1 MGPGDVPAGGHL
13 SPERLGGGRRR
24 PIRPVRAGMLR
35 RLIAAVVL
43 AGFSSCV
50 FAAQKPLWE
59 LGLGVGAL
67 SFPDYPG
74 SDQQRLYVVPLP
86 YLVYRGKY
94 LRAGR
99 NGIQGRLFWGDRV
112 HLYISLSASPP
123 VNDSDNS
130 ARRGMPDLR
139 PMVELGPGIDVRLW
153 RSANARMHLDLR
165 LPVRTAITIQ
175 FTPRQVGWLFTP
187 TLSLG
192 VSNVAGWSGSRLGVE
207 AGPLFANRSYN
218 QTFYGVPPAFATPAR
233 PAYSANG
240 GYSGAQL
247 TVSLSRR
254 FSRYWIGAF
263 VRYQNISG
271 AVFADSPLVVQK
283 QNVLFGV
290 GATWVFGQSSRLV
303 DTGD

>member
-1 MGPGDVPAGGHL
+1 ML
-13 SPERLGGGRRR
+13 KRL
-24 PIRPVRAGMLR
+24 L
-35 RLIAAVVL
+35 AAILLASSSTSVL
-43 AGFSSCV
+43 
-50 FAAQKPLWE
+50 AAQKPLWE
-59 LGLGVGAL
+59 VGLGVGVL

-74 SDQQRLYVVPLP
+74 SDKQHAYVVPLP
-86 YLVYRGKY
+86 YLVYRGKF

-99 NGIQGRLFWGDRV
+99 NGIEGRLFLGDRV

-123 VNDSDNS
+123 VNESDNS
-130 ARRGMPDLR
+130 VRSGMPDLR

-153 RSANARMHLDLR
+153 RSTADQMRLDLR

-175 FTPRQVGWLFTP
+175 TGPRQVGWLFSP
-187 TLSLG
+187 VLSLG
-192 VSNVAGWSGSRLGVE
+192 ISNVAGWSGSHLGVQ
-207 AGPLFANRSYN
+207 AGPLFADRSYN
-218 QTFYGVPPAFATPAR
+218 QTFYGVPPAYATPTR

-247 TVSLSRR
+247 TLSLSKR

-271 AVFADSPLVVQK
+271 AVFADSPLVLQK

-290 GATWVFGQSSRLV
+290 GATWIFAESSRLV
-303 DTGD
+303 NSND